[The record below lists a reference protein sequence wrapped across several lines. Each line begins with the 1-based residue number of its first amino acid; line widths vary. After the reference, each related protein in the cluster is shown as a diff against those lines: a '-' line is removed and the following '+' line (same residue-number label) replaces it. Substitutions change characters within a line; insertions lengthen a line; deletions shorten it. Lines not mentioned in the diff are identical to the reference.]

1 MQELNLCYL
10 MQCRDF
16 RQSCQLFEAGQNLL
30 LNKLLPTKQ
39 THYFTHSFKNVH
51 QKSMKWSTCF
61 TYWGTWASP
70 FILPFL
76 PHPAAWYPMVLG
88 SLCHQP
94 LWSTTGSHT
103 AACTVPGVDVL
114 WPCFYSPL
122 NIFHLLLLLSHK
134 NRLNQCFH
142 RIFYS
147 TLHITFLSSRTKQ
160 IILCLT
166 VPNTPL
172 HHFLFWPCYATCRIL
187 VPEPELN
194 QNPQQWKYGV
204 LTTALP
210 GNSPL
215 HHFEIPIWDPLIPP
229 GKLSG

>member
-1 MQELNLCYL
+1 MQELHLCYL
-10 MQCRDF
+10 MQRFPSILWALWSRTTSTSKQAVTHKIDP
-16 RQSCQLFEAGQNLL
+16 LF
-30 LNKLLPTKQ
+30 
-39 THYFTHSFKNVH
+39 HSFKNVH

-76 PHPAAWYPMVLG
+76 AHPAAWYPMILG

-103 AACTVPGVDVL
+103 TACPIPGVGVP

-134 NRLNQCFH
+134 TTLNQCFH

-147 TLHITFLSSRTKQ
+147 TLHITFLSSRT
-160 IILCLT
+160 
-166 VPNTPL
+166 
-172 HHFLFWPCYATCRIL
+172 
-187 VPEPELN
+187 
-194 QNPQQWKYGV
+194 G
-204 LTTALP
+204 
-210 GNSPL
+210 
-215 HHFEIPIWDPLIPP
+215 
-229 GKLSG
+229 